1 MRGLTGRLCF
11 PQNYN
16 YSKDLGRQRGN
27 RHEITHNIEKGGCC
41 ALLIQPNSLLLH
53 AVFCETR
60 TEFIVCSPLFP
71 SSRVF
76 WPCQT
81 RASKLSVLL
90 MSCFPT
96 LSTILTAI
104 INHLHNS
111 IQEDTLSIYQ
121 IKQVMEHIWKLQEFC
136 NRMAKL
142 DIGSY
147 EYTYLK
153 VIVLFSP
160 EHPRLT
166 EQAKKFQEKAQMES
180 QGYIQ
185 KTYLEHTYQLA
196 QILVCLPASRF
207 MGSNPCT
214 LR

>member
-1 MRGLTGRLCF
+1 
-11 PQNYN
+11 
-16 YSKDLGRQRGN
+16 
-27 RHEITHNIEKGGCC
+27 
-41 ALLIQPNSLLLH
+41 
-53 AVFCETR
+53 
-60 TEFIVCSPLFP
+60 
-71 SSRVF
+71 
-76 WPCQT
+76 
-81 RASKLSVLL
+81 
-90 MSCFPT
+90 
-96 LSTILTAI
+96 
-104 INHLHNS
+104 
-111 IQEDTLSIYQ
+111 
-121 IKQVMEHIWKLQEFC
+121 
-136 NRMAKL
+136 MAKL

-207 MGSNPCT
+207 MGSNITEEYFFTDPICNA
-214 LR
+214 LIA